1 MTIAIFYAI
10 FAPRSKRIIK
20 GFFMSNSNHNDE
32 QKKAQLRQAALDYHQ
47 FPTPGKIS
55 VHASKPC
62 ITQRDL
68 ALAYTPGVAIPCL
81 EIEKNP
87 ELADLYTAR
96 ANLVGVITNGT
107 AVLGL
112 GNIGALA
119 GKPVMEGKG
128 VLFKRFAD
136 IDVFDIELNES
147 DPMAIVE
154 TIARM
159 EPTFGGINLEDI
171 KAPECFII
179 EEELKK
185 RMNIPVLHDDQH
197 GTAVIM
203 AAAFINALILQN
215 KKIED
220 VKIVCLGAGAAG
232 FACMKLI
239 ESLGA
244 THENIFFL
252 DRNGVIHANR
262 GDELP
267 PHKAYFANGNQNQS
281 LAEAMVDADVFI
293 GLSQGNMVTAAMLK
307 SMADKPIVFA
317 MANPDPEIDYDLA
330 MQTRS
335 DLIMATGRSDH
346 PNQVNNVLGFPFLFR
361 GALDVRATTFN
372 EEMKQAAVY
381 ALAELARE
389 EVPSSVLKAYGE
401 KELRFGSKY
410 ILPKPFDPRLIEVV
424 PAAVAQAATDTGVA
438 RKPMQDLIAYK
449 QALGDRIDQSRTFM
463 RLIFEKAKH
472 NPLKLVLPEG
482 DDSVVIQAAIAMRD
496 EGIAKPILMGNR
508 DKILSQ
514 ISEMRLSA
522 DDIEILDPRIQ
533 DARFDSLADA
543 WYFDRKRHGELRH
556 NAPTTLRHDR
566 NTLAAM
572 MVRQGFADGMLSGRT
587 AHYPDVLRPVLQ
599 VLGHNASTGK
609 HHHVYGMF
617 MMIMENSAYFLA
629 DCTVN
634 VDMNAEQLA
643 ELAVLAAQ
651 TAESLGCESRIGMLS
666 FSNFGSANHPEAK
679 KVADAVA
686 ILHRNYPDMHV
697 DGEMQADTAVNAAIL
712 GQYSFS
718 RLKEPANTLIFPT
731 MQAGNIAYKLLK
743 ELGKGTAIG
752 PILIGLPQQVHVLQ
766 TGASVDDIVN
776 MAAIASARASA

>member
-1 MTIAIFYAI
+1 M
-10 FAPRSKRIIK
+10 P
-20 GFFMSNSNHNDE
+20 SNEQNED
-32 QKKAQLRQAALDYHQ
+32 QKKALLRQDALDYHRL
-47 FPTPGKIS
+47 PTPGKIS
-55 VHASKPC
+55 VRASKPC
-62 ITQRDL
+62 VTQRDL
-68 ALAYTPGVAIPCL
+68 ALAYTPGVAEPCL
-81 EIEKNP
+81 AIAENP
-87 ELADLYTAR
+87 ELADEYTSR
-96 ANLVGVITNGT
+96 ANLVGVISNGT

-136 IDVFDIELNES
+136 IDVFDLEIDEM
-147 DPMAIVE
+147 DPMAFVE
-154 TIARM
+154 TVARL

-197 GTAVIM
+197 GTAVIL
-203 AAAFINALILQN
+203 AAAFINALKLQG
-215 KKIED
+215 KSIEG

-239 ESLGA
+239 EQLGA
-244 THENIFFL
+244 KHENIFFL
-252 DRNGVIHANR
+252 DRKGVIHTNR
-262 GDELP
+262 GEDLP
-267 PHKAYFANGNQNQS
+267 PHKAYFANGNQAQS
-281 LAEAMVDADVFI
+281 LEDVMVGADVFV
-293 GLSQGNMVTAAMLK
+293 GVSQGNVVSPAMLQ

-317 MANPDPEIDYDLA
+317 MANPNPEIAYDIA

-372 EEMKQAAVY
+372 EEMKMAAVH
-381 ALAELARE
+381 ALAELARQ
-389 EVPSSVLKAYGE
+389 EVPESVLKVYGE
-401 KELRFGSKY
+401 SELRFGPKY

-424 PAAVAQAATDTGVA
+424 PTAVAKAACDTGVA
-438 RKPMQDLIAYK
+438 RKPMQDFGAY
-449 QALGDRIDQSRTFM
+449 ADTLGDRIDQSRTFM
-463 RLIFEKAKH
+463 RMIVEKAKH
-472 NPLKLVLPEG
+472 QPLKLVLPEG
-482 DDSVVIQAAIAMRD
+482 EDETVIRAASIMLE
-496 EGIAKPILMGNR
+496 EGIAKPILIGDPNTIKAQFEAMHYSHEG
-508 DKILSQ
+508 
-514 ISEMRLSA
+514 
-522 DDIEILDPRIQ
+522 IEILDPHLE
-533 DARFDSLADA
+533 DSRFESLADA
-543 WYFDRKRHGELRH
+543 WYFDRKRHGVLRH
-556 NAPTTLRHDR
+556 NAAADLRHDR

-599 VLGHNASTGK
+599 VLGHNNTTNER
-609 HHHVYGMF
+609 HHVYGVY
-617 MMIMENSAYFLA
+617 MMIMEDHAYFMA

-643 ELAVLAAQ
+643 ELAVL
-651 TAESLGCESRIGMLS
+651 TAETSQALGCEARVAMLS
-666 FSNFGSANHPEAK
+666 FSNFGSTQHPEAQ
-679 KVADAVA
+679 KVAKAVE
-686 ILHRNYPDMHV
+686 ILHRDHPELMV
-697 DGEMQADTAVNAAIL
+697 DGEMQADTAVNAAVL
-712 GQYSFS
+712 GQYPFS
-718 RLKEPANTLIFPT
+718 QLKNPANVLIFPT

-766 TGASVDDIVN
+766 TGASADDIVN
-776 MAAIASARASA
+776 MAAIASARSA